1 MASKHKYTEGICND
15 GAAIL
20 KDGIM
25 MPIEDVINN
34 LNKTNNLVMLIK
46 LLVHTL
52 RENKINLKLANKAM
66 DYLKQN
72 NFTGSILR

>member
-1 MASKHKYTEGICND
+1 MCKYTEGICAD

-25 MPIEDVINN
+25 MPVEDIVAT
-34 LNKTNNLVMLIK
+34 LNQTDNMVMLIK
-46 LLVHTL
+46 LLTHTL
-52 RENKINLKLANKAM
+52 QKNEVNLKLANKAR

-72 NFTGSILR
+72 NFISIKDTFR